1 MEVVVW
7 VVCFDEVEEYSGG
20 FHYRYWGGG
29 VVVVVGG
36 VDEEGD
42 FAYNPFNFSNISSC
56 PGGFQRSKKRKEGLG
71 SDR

>member
-29 VVVVVGG
+29 VVVVVG

-42 FAYNPFNFSNISSC
+42 FAYNPFNFSNIFSC
-56 PGGFQRSKKRKEGLG
+56 PGGFQKSKKRRVGV
-71 SDR
+71 